1 LYYLAVPNL
10 WCTFNA
16 DSFSFARLFR
26 GITSVLRTLAATTG
40 PTLTGFLA
48 GSDQFWIAF
57 VAAGALRL
65 AYDIGLFV
73 MFINIK
79 LHKYEAVPT
88 SPVETV
94 EMTDAGERSS
104 SDEESR

>member
-1 LYYLAVPNL
+1 MGQVH
-10 WCTFNA
+10 A
-16 DSFSFARLFR
+16 DLFILR

-40 PTLTGFLA
+40 PTVTGFLA
-48 GSDQFWIAF
+48 GSDKFWIAF
-57 VAAGALRL
+57 VVAGALRL

-79 LHKYEAVPT
+79 LHKYEPVPA

-94 EMTDAGERSS
+94 EMMEAGERSS
-104 SDEESR
+104 SEEEP